1 MSKGDFADIHRMYHS
16 AFSDYEKAR
25 RKAALKN
32 INRDFYED
40 LPPQITRILDNLCW
54 DYREC
59 SWFEEAWDKYR
70 MHVLEAGLGGKI
82 KMPGFVFN
90 EYIDKYVDEQEKK
103 RQKEAKSMSMA
114 EAMHSEEDIDSYLEH
129 HGIKGQK
136 WGIRRY
142 QNDDGTLTEE
152 GRKRYEVGNSGT
164 MTEAG
169 KQLYKQDRKGAKK
182 EALGERKDLMKKH
195 GYGKEV
201 ANYLIKEKYG
211 SITAKDIN
219 KADKA
224 SDFGKKVAK
233 GAGTAAAVAA
243 AVVALPYVT
252 IVSLDKFYH

>member
-16 AFSDYEKAR
+16 EFSNYEKAR

-82 KMPGFVFN
+82 KMPGFIFN
-90 EYIDKYVDEQEKK
+90 EYIDKYIDELDKK
-103 RQKEAKSMSMA
+103 RQKEVKAMS

-136 WGIRRY
+136 WGIRRF

-152 GRKRYEVGNSGT
+152 GKKRYEVGDSGT

-169 KQLYKQDRKGAKK
+169 KKLYEQDRKGAKK
-182 EALGERKDLMKKH
+182 EALSERKDLMKKY

-201 ANYLIKEKYG
+201 SNYLIKEKYG
-211 SITAKDIN
+211 DITAKDISRS
-219 KADKA
+219 DKA
-224 SDFGKKVAK
+224 SEYGKKATK
-233 GAGTAAAVAA
+233 GAGVAAAVAA
-243 AVVALPYVT
+243 TVVALPYIT
-252 IVSLDKFYH
+252 FLSLAKIYSK